1 MHIGTVYFFKKNKII
16 SIVRTLI
23 EVVGYSNTGGE
34 LDFGKSQWMMILIR
48 HPARSLEEFRK
59 ADYVFFRNQ
68 NIILLYIYSI
78 IIKNILLNKI
88 KILTFRGFTQA
99 IKY

>member
-1 MHIGTVYFFKKNKII
+1 MDDNTV
-16 SIVRTLI
+16 
-23 EVVGYSNTGGE
+23 
-34 LDFGKSQWMMILIR
+34 W

-68 NIILLYIYSI
+68 KHHIFILLYIYSPFYI

-88 KILTFRGFTQA
+88 KMLTFRGFTQA
-99 IKY
+99 MKY